1 MFGDVNTMSDLQLE
15 REWASYYGVNLES
28 QEEEEF
34 DFDEE
39 FNLERAEA
47 YIEEK
52 DLNEEFEEWAGDYN
66 KEEKEALLKDFI
78 SNDVSD
84 FAEFLAEN

>member
-1 MFGDVNTMSDLQLE
+1 MFGDVNTMTANTIE
-15 REWASYYGVNLES
+15 REIASYYGLSLEP
-28 QEEEEF
+28 QEEEF
-34 DFDEE
+34 DFDKE

-52 DLNEEFEEWAGDYN
+52 GLNEEFEEWAGAYDE
-66 KEEKEALLKDFI
+66 EEKEALLKDFI
-78 SNDVSD
+78 SNEKSE